1 MRGTLLFLLACLG
14 SFAGSGQAAR
24 YNFYNFS
31 TDNGLPTNQVQHVF
45 QDSYGFLWM
54 ATNSGLV
61 RWDGYVLKVY
71 THEEGDSGSIND
83 NIVYTIYEDSRKRLW
98 IGTIDGLN
106 IYNRQ
111 TDEFIKCRLIPGN
124 DRVPVNGIIEDRR
137 GKVWLATS
145 FGLCNYDADHG
156 KANWIPVPK
165 KGADVLFAISL
176 DSSNNIWAGTYNSG
190 VLKYDQGKGLFTWFD
205 PVPDKKGA
213 KNRINA
219 VLNTRDGEVW
229 VANEADGLTILD
241 STGKLVKQYKHF
253 SGDPQAY
260 DNSVAALYEDK
271 NGTIWIGVRGQVLY
285 YKERGAGEIRPIDY
299 GAQNNDNSR
308 PVSIAS
314 ITEDRFGNTWFASLS
329 GGLFYNNIYKNVF
342 RNYVAGSSII
352 TSFCEL
358 PDRKSMLVGTDG
370 DGLLNYNILTGAIS
384 FSGIPGLRRT
394 TVNDIKRDEK
404 GRLWIATAGDG
415 VKVFDPSTG
424 AVGELPEHANVKT
437 ILPDGNILWIGTFG
451 EGLAAYDM
459 EKKALIDYR
468 NNNRW
473 PFDMHAPAWINHLF
487 RDSRGRLWI
496 SSYSGIYVFD
506 GKTLRR
512 FAHTKDSTSVS
523 GNSVNMITEDPYG
536 VIWVAGEAGLDK
548 YDIVHDRFVHYG
560 EKYGLPPGIKA
571 LAMGDDDLLW
581 IATNVDIRCLNVRND
596 SIRQYDEYNGLLG
609 KDFYQK
615 AILKSSRGQLYF
627 GSLKGFNV
635 FDPRDLRLL
644 DIASYFHFTDLT
656 VYNKLVK
663 PRGPDALLRKVLDF
677 TDTIVLS
684 QKQSFFSIGFASMN
698 LYAPGKTRYAYK
710 LDGLQQEWID
720 TKGDNRISFTNL
732 QHGNYLLK
740 IRYTDVNGLWREAD
754 RQLRIIILPYWW
766 QTWWFRILT
775 LMAVVIGVVVVF
787 YMRVAAI
794 KRRNRILKMAVMRRT
809 EELNQVNVS
818 LITQNEKIIEQ
829 QQQIT
834 SQNKELEK
842 AVVALEQSNH
852 TKDHFFSILAHDL
865 KNPVSSLSDLTG
877 FIKQNVERMD
887 RQKLQEYLNSMHD
900 SSSAVYDLLVNL
912 LNWSRT

>member
-1 MRGTLLFLLACLG
+1 MRGTILFLLACIG
-14 SFAGSGQAAR
+14 SFAVSGQAVH

-71 THEEGDSGSIND
+71 THEEGDPGSIND

-106 IYNRQ
+106 MYNRQ
-111 TDEFIKCRLIPGN
+111 TDEFVKCRLIAGN
-124 DRVPVNGIIEDRR
+124 DRVPVNGIIEDRQ

-145 FGLCNYDADHG
+145 FGLCNYDAGRG
-156 KANWIPVPK
+156 KANWVPVPK

-190 VLKYDQGKGLFTWFD
+190 VLKYDQRNGLFSWFD
-205 PVPDKKGA
+205 PVPGKKGA
-213 KNRINA
+213 RNRVNA
-219 VLNTRDGEVW
+219 LLNTRDGEVW
-229 VANEADGLTILD
+229 VANEADGLSIMD
-241 STGKLVKQYKHF
+241 STGKLVRRYKHF

-260 DNSVAALYEDK
+260 DNSVAALYEDR
-271 NGTIWIGVRGQVLY
+271 NGTIWVGVRGQVLY
-285 YKERGAGEIRPIDY
+285 YKERGADEIRPIDH
-299 GAQNNDNSR
+299 GARNNDDSR

-342 RNYVAGSSII
+342 RNYLRNPGSVKGLRSSII
-352 TSFCEL
+352 TSFCES
-358 PDRKSMLVGTDG
+358 PDRKSMLIGTDG
-370 DGLLNYNILTGAIS
+370 DGLLNYDILTGAIS
-384 FSGIPGLRRT
+384 FSAIQGLRRT

-415 VKVFDPSTG
+415 VKVFDPTTG
-424 AVGELPEHANVKT
+424 VAGELPERANVKT

-459 EKKALIDYR
+459 EKRVLIDYR
-468 NNNRW
+468 NNTRW

-496 SSYSGIYVFD
+496 SSYSGIYLFD
-506 GKTLRR
+506 GKALRR
-512 FAHTKDSTSVS
+512 FAHTRDTTSVS

-536 VIWVAGEAGLDK
+536 IIWVAGEAGLDK
-548 YDIVHDRFVHYG
+548 YDPVHDRFTHYG
-560 EKYGLPPGIKA
+560 EKYGLPQGIKA
-571 LAMGDDDLLW
+571 VAMGDDDLLW

-596 SIRQYDEYNGLLG
+596 SIRQYDAYNGLLG

-615 AILKSSRGQLYF
+615 AILRSSQGQLYF

-635 FDPRDLRLL
+635 FDPRDLRSL

-656 VYNKLVK
+656 VYNKLVR
-663 PRGPDALLRKVLDF
+663 PQGQDALLRKVLDF

-732 QHGNYLLK
+732 QHGNYLLR

-754 RQLRIIILPYWW
+754 RRLRIIILPYWW
-766 QTWWFRILT
+766 QTWWFRILAV
-775 LMAVVIGVVVVF
+775 MAAVIGVVAVF

-809 EELNQVNVS
+809 EELN
-818 LITQNEKIIEQ
+818 
-829 QQQIT
+829 
-834 SQNKELEK
+834 
-842 AVVALEQSNH
+842 
-852 TKDHFFSILAHDL
+852 
-865 KNPVSSLSDLTG
+865 
-877 FIKQNVERMD
+877 
-887 RQKLQEYLNSMHD
+887 
-900 SSSAVYDLLVNL
+900 
-912 LNWSRT
+912 